1 MTDSNIVNEYTE
13 GLEFTPEKTE
23 KALNVAF
30 NILDKWSFNDT
41 EKRAALGLSD
51 TMPLDNKAAIAEVA
65 DINLQFRLSIIIGL
79 YADLKSLSA
88 SHEPMIA
95 WLRRPLPNGLVP
107 MNVLMSDDYPQM
119 LNLRAAL
126 KSLQ

>member
-30 NILDKWSFNDT
+30 NILDKWSFNDA

-51 TMPLDNKAAIAEVA
+51 TMPLDNKVAIAEAA
-65 DINLQFRLSIIIGL
+65 DIKRQFRLSIIIGL
-79 YADLKSLSA
+79 YADLKTLSA
-88 SHEPMIA
+88 SHELMME
-95 WLRRPLPNGLVP
+95 WLRRPLPSGQVP
-107 MNVLMSDDYPQM
+107 MNVLMSADYPKM
-119 LNLRAAL
+119 LDLRAAA